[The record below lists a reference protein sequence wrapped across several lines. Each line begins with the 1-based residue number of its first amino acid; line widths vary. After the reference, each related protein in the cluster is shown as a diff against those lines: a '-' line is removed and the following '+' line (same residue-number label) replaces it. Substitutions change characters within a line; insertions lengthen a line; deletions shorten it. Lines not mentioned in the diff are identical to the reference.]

1 MLSRK
6 LMLSLVA
13 DFQQNK
19 PLVLNPKFVHG
30 LKSILLDSSLDKV
43 FMMQF
48 FLFSNRILD
57 FFSFFLFWLEYKIKM
72 HYTNLNCFISRNS
85 LQRR

>member
-1 MLSRK
+1 MQSLKIFFLFSWEAGQVLARK

-30 LKSILLDSSLDKV
+30 FRSMLGDSSLDKV
-43 FMMQF
+43 
-48 FLFSNRILD
+48 
-57 FFSFFLFWLEYKIKM
+57 
-72 HYTNLNCFISRNS
+72 
-85 LQRR
+85 